1 MKVQVK
7 IAVTTINNFFRHDSV
22 FVLVNSKDP
31 TAGGRMQDLS

>member
-7 IAVTTINNFFRHDSV
+7 IAVTTINNFFRRV

-31 TAGGRMQDLS
+31 TTGGRMQDLS